1 MCNYLALLKFAK
13 ACDTVLKYSSFTVIF
28 VLCGTPNTDKL
39 IGFINVPKGNTGSI
53 KGTLG
58 GEALN

>member
-1 MCNYLALLKFAK
+1 MCNYLALSKFAK
-13 ACDTVLKYSSFTVIF
+13 ACDTVLKYLSFTVIF

-39 IGFINVPKGNTGSI
+39 IGFNNVLKGNTGSI

-58 GEALN
+58 GEALD